1 MHDHAF
7 ARGQVPDNRV
17 ARDRRA
23 AFGVAEHQTFGA
35 ANRQRTFRAWQLF
48 AFAEQAAGDHIGHA
62 VAEADVF
69 EQVFDQFEAVLGEH
83 RLDAFGRDL
92 LQRTVETVEH
102 LVQQAFAEADGLG
115 ATLQFQRMADVRAC
129 LAGDDEIEPRRVW
142 PCARGADDL
151 DCGAALQWFGQ
162 RCETAV
168 DPAGYAA
175 VADIGVHRVGK
186 VDRRGAFRQ
195 LHDPA
200 FWREHVDLVREQV
213 DLHAFDEFQRVAGAL
228 LHFQHA
234 LDPLA
239 GAGVSAFRL
248 LVTAGFV
255 QPMGGDAVVG
265 HLFHFTGADLDLDR
279 NTVHAEQRGVQR
291 LIAVGLGDRDVILE
305 APRQRFVQIMH
316 STQHA
321 VAGIDLVDDDPERVD
336 VHDLVEG
343 PTLAAH
349 FLVDAVEVFLATAD
363 LALDAIDGQAVA

>member
-1 MHDHAF
+1 M
-7 ARGQVPDNRV
+7 
-17 ARDRRA
+17 
-23 AFGVAEHQTFGA
+23 
-35 ANRQRTFRAWQLF
+35 QR
-48 AFAEQAAGDHIGHA
+48 
-62 VAEADVF
+62 
-69 EQVFDQFEAVLGEH
+69 
-83 RLDAFGRDL
+83 
-92 LQRTVETVEH
+92 
-102 LVQQAFAEADGLG
+102 
-115 ATLQFQRMADVRAC
+115 
-129 LAGDDEIEPRRVW
+129 
-142 PCARGADDL
+142 
-151 DCGAALQWFGQ
+151 FGQ
-162 RCETAV
+162 RRETTI
-168 DPAGYAA
+168 DPAGDAA
-175 VADIGVHRVGK
+175 VAHVGVYRVSE
-186 VDRRGAFRQ
+186 VDRRGALGQ

-200 FWREHVDLVREQV
+200 FGREHVDLVREQV

-239 GAGVSAFRL
+239 GAGMGAFRL
-248 LVTAGFV
+248 LVAAGLV

-305 APRQRFVQIMH
+305 ASWQRFIQVMY

-363 LALDAIDGQAVA
+363 LALNAIDGQAVA